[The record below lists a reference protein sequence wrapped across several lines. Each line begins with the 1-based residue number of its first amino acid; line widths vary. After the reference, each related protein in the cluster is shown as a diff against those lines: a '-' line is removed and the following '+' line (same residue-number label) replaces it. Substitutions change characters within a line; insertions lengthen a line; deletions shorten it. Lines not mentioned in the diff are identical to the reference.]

1 MTVDE
6 RPDDLRAWRAMALA
20 VLRKSGRAGPESTEA
35 DAERL
40 LTTTTDDGIA
50 IAPLHVSGPPAP
62 ELSARDGRDWDVRQ
76 HHDGSDPV
84 ALREAVAEDL
94 AGGAGS
100 IWLTGADAAA
110 LPEILATFPYDRAAL
125 VLDAGRHTEVAAA
138 ALFAVDAPAPRGNLG
153 ADPLGLSARTGST
166 PDLTA
171 PAGLAARCAAGHSG
185 RLRAMTVDATT
196 YHEAGGGDAEEL
208 ACALATAVAYLRAL
222 TGAGLSTR
230 VAFDQIEFRYA
241 VGPDQF
247 LSMAKLRAARLLWA
261 RVAEV
266 CGVPSARQRQ
276 HAVTSWAAMTVRAP
290 LNNVARATSAAFA
303 AVVAG
308 ADAVTV
314 LPYDAALGRPS
325 AEARR
330 LARNTHAILRAEAHA
345 ARVHDP
351 VAGSWYAE
359 RLTRDL
365 AVPAWEWFQKI
376 EVNGGMAAS
385 LADGMIGERLAAT
398 ARRRREDLRHRRRTV
413 VGVTAS
419 AELDE
424 QGPAAGAGLPRRRY
438 AEELG
443 DLPGRLGAAR

>member
-1 MTVDE
+1 MTVEE
-6 RPDDLRAWRAMALA
+6 RSGDLRAWRALALA
-20 VLRKSGRAGPESTEA
+20 VLRKAGRAGPESTEA

-40 LTTTTDDGIA
+40 LTTTTDDGIE

-62 ELSARDGRDWDVRQ
+62 ELSARDGRGWDVRQ
-76 HHDGSDPV
+76 QHDGSDP
-84 ALREAVAEDL
+84 AELRDAVADDL
-94 AGGAGS
+94 ASGAGS
-100 IWLTGADAAA
+100 IWLTGTDPAA

-125 VLDAGRHTEVAAA
+125 VLDTGRHTEDAA
-138 ALFAVDAPAPRGNLG
+138 ALLATDVPAPRGNLG

-166 PDLTA
+166 PDVTA
-171 PAGLAARCAAGHSG
+171 PALLAVRCAAGHPG
-185 RLRAMTVDATT
+185 RLRAMTVDATA

-222 TGAGLSTR
+222 TGAGLSAPA
-230 VAFDQIEFRYA
+230 AFDQIEFRYA

-247 LSMAKLRAARLLWA
+247 LSLAKLRAARLLWA
-261 RVAEV
+261 RVAET

-303 AVVAG
+303 AVVGG

-325 AEARR
+325 PEALR
-330 LARNTHAILRAEAHA
+330 LARNTHAILRVEAHA
-345 ARVHDP
+345 TRVHDP
-351 VAGSWYAE
+351 AAGSWYAE

-365 AVPAWEWFQKI
+365 AVSAWEWFQKI

-398 ARRRREDLRHRRRTV
+398 ARRRREDLRHHRRTV
-413 VGVTAS
+413 VGVT
-419 AELDE
+419 EL
-424 QGPAAGAGLPRRRY
+424 AGAGLPRRRY

-443 DLPGRLGAAR
+443 DLPGQVGAAR